1 MQVSLDLL
9 FNLGSLAHSVT
20 QIVELCT
27 SDHTGTNDVDL
38 NDVGRMDGEG
48 LLNTNRVRNA
58 SYSEGLGDSAAVLSD
73 DNALEKL
80 DSLTCSLFNAVVN
93 TNGITNINNG
103 KFRLKM
109 LLGNSCNEIH
119 YLIPPYRSDV
129 RAFIPSMQRT
139 APRVFSTHLN
149 IIP

>member
-1 MQVSLDLL
+1 MMRCLLLMQVSLDLL

-38 NDVGRMDGEG
+38 NNVGRMDGEG

-58 SYSEGLGDSAAVLSD
+58 SYSEGLGDSAAVLCD
-73 DNALEKL
+73 DNAFEKL
-80 DSLTCSLFNAVVN
+80 NSLTCSLFNAVVD
-93 TNGITNINNG
+93 TNGITDINYG

-119 YLIPPYRSDV
+119 YLFLLIEV
-129 RAFIPSMQRT
+129 M
-139 APRVFSTHLN
+139 
-149 IIP
+149 